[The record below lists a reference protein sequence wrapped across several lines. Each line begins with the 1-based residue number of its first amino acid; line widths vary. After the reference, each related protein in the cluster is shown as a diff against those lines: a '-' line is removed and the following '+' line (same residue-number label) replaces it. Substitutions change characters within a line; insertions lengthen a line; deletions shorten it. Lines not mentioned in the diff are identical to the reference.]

1 MEKSDDHH
9 KTSNGVSGGT
19 ATEKWEDGSTG
30 IRTAEPMLRLAP
42 VGLCLAALVIML
54 KDSQDNEFG
63 SISYSNLSAFRI
75 KLKLPS
81 TVCLPSLKTLHLR
94 LTLLN
99 NESTHKILS
108 NCPLLYDVRLE
119 HDVMSKLHIAMPSL
133 QRLTIVIESIFGP
146 SSNLLDCYFRRLE
159 KISTPSLKY
168 LNIQDFA
175 SILYVRFRIKSPSNF
190 EDTSIYRQ
198 TVQLELS
205 MYSDV
210 FEELLIYLLKSMNLF
225 VLKINNKFTPRVC
238 WKPPSSVPTCLL
250 SSLQTLE
257 WREYTGTCAEKEVLS
272 YLLKHAL
279 CLKTAKIINESC
291 GLFKKMKDLL
301 SMPRGSTTCR
311 LVLKQ

>member
-1 MEKSDDHH
+1 
-9 KTSNGVSGGT
+9 
-19 ATEKWEDGSTG
+19 
-30 IRTAEPMLRLAP
+30 
-42 VGLCLAALVIML
+42 
-54 KDSQDNEFG
+54 
-63 SISYSNLSAFRI
+63 
-75 KLKLPS
+75 
-81 TVCLPSLKTLHLR
+81 
-94 LTLLN
+94 
-99 NESTHKILS
+99 
-108 NCPLLYDVRLE
+108 
-119 HDVMSKLHIAMPSL
+119 MPSL

>member
-1 MEKSDDHH
+1 MQP
-9 KTSNGVSGGT
+9 TRARGWCWWWIYQI
-19 ATEKWEDGSTG
+19 AF
-30 IRTAEPMLRLAP
+30 
-42 VGLCLAALVIML
+42 CLFTCQKLVVL
-54 KDSQDNEFG
+54 KLKG
-63 SISYSNLSAFRI
+63 RI

-190 EDTSIYRQ
+190 EVS
-198 TVQLELS
+198 
-205 MYSDV
+205 
-210 FEELLIYLLKSMNLF
+210 FF
-225 VLKINNKFTPRVC
+225 VLYWC
-238 WKPPSSVPTCLL
+238 WD
-250 SSLQTLE
+250 
-257 WREYTGTCAEKEVLS
+257 
-272 YLLKHAL
+272 HH
-279 CLKTAKIINESC
+279 
-291 GLFKKMKDLL
+291 KMKYLVFYL
-301 SMPRGSTTCR
+301 FYSRIQASTVR
-311 LVLKQ
+311 LYSWSWVCTVTYLKNCLYICSKVLWTYSFSRLIM

>member
-1 MEKSDDHH
+1 
-9 KTSNGVSGGT
+9 
-19 ATEKWEDGSTG
+19 
-30 IRTAEPMLRLAP
+30 
-42 VGLCLAALVIML
+42 
-54 KDSQDNEFG
+54 
-63 SISYSNLSAFRI
+63 
-75 KLKLPS
+75 
-81 TVCLPSLKTLHLR
+81 
-94 LTLLN
+94 
-99 NESTHKILS
+99 
-108 NCPLLYDVRLE
+108 
-119 HDVMSKLHIAMPSL
+119 MSKLHIAMPSL

-210 FEELLIYLLKSMNLF
+210 FEELLIYLLKSSMNLF

-257 WREYTGTCAEKEVLS
+257 WREYVHRNMRRKGGVELS
-272 YLLKHAL
+272 PKA
-279 CLKTAKIINESC
+279 CTI
-291 GLFKKMKDLL
+291 
-301 SMPRGSTTCR
+301 GSTTCR